1 MTTNTTRATTAH
13 APRPLR
19 IGVLGATGVVGRRI
33 CEVLD
38 RTIAAT
44 GAPISLTLMGRD
56 QTRLLRASSLLSNA
70 PCEVVA
76 DLRDPRALELAL
88 APLSLVINAA
98 GPYADTGVTVARAA
112 ITAGVHYVDVASEQ
126 QHVRSV
132 VERLDAPARHANVTV
147 IPSAGLTCALT
158 DWACDVLQTSLASDS
173 SQAVL
178 DEVSTTYVYD
188 NWHMSAG
195 SQRALFG
202 SLGMAAARWHRDR
215 WLPTR
220 FGERSIT
227 CVLGA
232 EFGGQR
238 TAVWHPSPD
247 IIMLSRRIQAVAI
260 DAYVS
265 PNRSNNLATVL
276 RGAGLAMSLLPMKSM
291 ASVLGPFVPDDSD
304 FSQGRF
310 AVITQLRAGP
320 ISRRM
325 IITGHDIYQT
335 SATIAAR
342 VALRVLSHGAKSG
355 VLSVAQLWPAHE
367 ALAALQQPCSLQFE
381 PALS

>member
-1 MTTNTTRATTAH
+1 MTTNTGSGLTN
-13 APRPLR
+13 RPLR
-19 IGVLGATGVVGRRI
+19 IGVLGATGVIGRRI

-38 RTIAAT
+38 RIIAAT

-56 QTRLLRASSLLSNA
+56 QARLLRASSLLSNA

-112 ITAGVHYVDVASEQ
+112 IAAGIHYVDVASEQ
-126 QHVRSV
+126 QHVRQV
-132 VERLDAPARHANVTV
+132 VERLDAPARRANVTIV
-147 IPSAGLTCALT
+147 PSAGLTCALT
-158 DWACDVLQTSLASDS
+158 DWACDMLQANLARDS
-173 SQAVL
+173 SQAIL
-178 DEVSTTYVYD
+178 DEVTTTYVYD

-220 FGERSIT
+220 FGERAIT

-247 IIMLSRRIQAVAI
+247 IILLSRRIQALAI

-276 RGAGLAMSLLPMKSM
+276 RGAGLAMSLLPMKSL

-320 ISRRM
+320 IMRRM
-325 IITGHDIYQT
+325 ITTGQDIYQT
-335 SATIAAR
+335 SAILAAR
-342 VALRVLSHGAKSG
+342 VALRVLSHGAPPG
-355 VLSVAQLWPAHE
+355 VQSVAQFWPAHD
-367 ALAALQQPCSLQFE
+367 ALATLQEPCGLHFE
-381 PALS
+381 PGLA

>member
-1 MTTNTTRATTAH
+1 MTTNTGTGFANSTRA
-13 APRPLR
+13 LR
-19 IGVLGATGVVGRRI
+19 IGVLGATGVIGRRI
-33 CEVLD
+33 CEILD
-38 RTIAAT
+38 RTINAS
-44 GAPISLTLMGRD
+44 GAPISLTLLGRD

-76 DLRDPRALELAL
+76 DLHDPRALELAM

-98 GPYADTGVTVARAA
+98 GPYADTGVMVARAA
-112 ITAGVHYVDVASEQ
+112 IAAGVHYVDVASEQ

-132 VERLDAPARHANVTV
+132 VERLDAPARRANVTV
-147 IPSAGLTCALT
+147 VPSAGLTCALT
-158 DWACDVLQTSLASDS
+158 DWACDVLQTSLARDS
-173 SQAVL
+173 SQAIL

-188 NWHMSAG
+188 NWHLSAG

-202 SLGMAAARWHRDR
+202 ALGMTAARWHRDR

-247 IIMLSRRIQAVAI
+247 IILLSRRIQAQAI
-260 DAYVS
+260 DAFVS

-276 RGAGLAMSLLPMKSM
+276 RGAGLAMSLLPMKSL

-325 IITGHDIYQT
+325 ITTGHDLYQT
-335 SATIAAR
+335 SAMLAAR
-342 VALRVLSHGAKSG
+342 VALRLLSHGAAPG
-355 VLSVAQLWPAHE
+355 VLSVAQVWPAHE
-367 ALAALQQPCSLQFE
+367 ALATLQRPCKLSFE
-381 PALS
+381 PALG

>member
-1 MTTNTTRATTAH
+1 MTTNTGTGFANSTRA
-13 APRPLR
+13 LR
-19 IGVLGATGVVGRRI
+19 IGVLGATGVIGRRI
-33 CEVLD
+33 CEILD
-38 RTIAAT
+38 RTIDAS
-44 GAPISLTLMGRD
+44 GAPISLTLLGRD

-76 DLRDPRALELAL
+76 DLHDPRALELAM

-98 GPYADTGVTVARAA
+98 GPYADTGVMVARAA
-112 ITAGVHYVDVASEQ
+112 IAAGVHYVDVASEQ

-132 VERLDAPARHANVTV
+132 VERLDAPARRANVTV
-147 IPSAGLTCALT
+147 VPSAGLTCALT
-158 DWACDVLQTSLASDS
+158 DWACDVLQTSLARDS
-173 SQAVL
+173 SQAIL

-188 NWHMSAG
+188 NWHLSAG

-202 SLGMAAARWHRDR
+202 ALGMTAARWHRDR

-247 IIMLSRRIQAVAI
+247 IILLSRRIQAQAI
-260 DAYVS
+260 DAFVS

-276 RGAGLAMSLLPMKSM
+276 RGAGLAMSLLPMKSL

-325 IITGHDIYQT
+325 ITTGHDLYQT
-335 SATIAAR
+335 SAMLAAR
-342 VALRVLSHGAKSG
+342 VALRLLSHGAAPG
-355 VLSVAQLWPAHE
+355 VLSVAQVWPAHE
-367 ALAALQQPCSLQFE
+367 ALATLQRPCKLSFE
-381 PALS
+381 PALG

>member
-1 MTTNTTRATTAH
+1 MTTNTSSGLANGARA
-13 APRPLR
+13 LR
-19 IGVLGATGVVGRRI
+19 IGVLGATGVIGRRI

-38 RTIAAT
+38 RTINAS
-44 GAPISLTLMGRD
+44 GAPISLTLLGRD

-76 DLRDPRALELAL
+76 DLHDPRALELAL

-98 GPYADTGVTVARAA
+98 GPYADTGVMVARAA

-132 VERLDAPARHANVTV
+132 VERLDAPARRANVTV
-147 IPSAGLTCALT
+147 VPSAGLTCALT
-158 DWACDVLQTSLASDS
+158 DWACDVLQTSLARDS
-173 SQAVL
+173 SQAIL

-188 NWHMSAG
+188 NWHLSAG

-202 SLGMAAARWHRDR
+202 ALGMTAARWHRDR

-247 IIMLSRRIQAVAI
+247 IILLSRRIQAQAI
-260 DAYVS
+260 DAFVS

-325 IITGHDIYQT
+325 ITTGHDLYQT
-335 SATIAAR
+335 SAMLAAR
-342 VALRVLSHGAKSG
+342 VALRILSHGAAPG
-355 VLSVAQLWPAHE
+355 VMSVAQVWPAHD
-367 ALAALQQPCSLQFE
+367 ALATLQQPCNLSFE
-381 PALS
+381 PALA